1 MVCFLTSCS
10 HEQQIHIY
18 AKDMLQYLDVTQ
30 SYLVKVGNIPD
41 NRYDNN
47 VTVTEND
54 VISYLTPLLDDTN
67 PLESLNDEFVV
78 NNTSYS
84 NVEEYLDYVN
94 KYLYLIKQ
102 NELYLSHKTDFLN
115 SVISSSVFSLNEE
128 DILRHSAYIV
138 KSYEQ
143 IAQSFNMSLEEYY
156 SAQNYSKDQFYTQ
169 CYNEAEHDIKQYIIV
184 GTLAERYS
192 ITVTDDELCDE
203 YKKYGYDDAFI
214 EENKERISYINYL
227 FLETKTLQT
236 ILYGEMLTYHDTEV
250 TTQ

>member
-1 MVCFLTSCS
+1 MTSCS

-18 AKDMLQYLDVTQ
+18 AKDMLQYLDATQ
-30 SYLVKVGNIPD
+30 SRLIKIGNIPN

-47 VTVTEND
+47 ITVTEND
-54 VISYLTPLLDDTN
+54 IISYLTQLLDDPN
-67 PLESLNDEFVV
+67 PLEKLNDEFVV
-78 NNTSYS
+78 KNTSYS

-94 KYLYLIKQ
+94 RYLYLIKQ

-143 IAQSFNMSLEEYY
+143 IAQSFNVSLEEYY
-156 SAQNYSKDQFYTQ
+156 SAYNYSKEQFYTR

-184 GTLAERYS
+184 GALAERYS
-192 ITVTDDELCDE
+192 ITVTDEELCDE
-203 YKKYGYDDAFI
+203 YEKYGYDDAYI

-227 FLETKTLQT
+227 LLETKTLQT
-236 ILYGEMLTYHDTEV
+236 ILCGEMLTWRDAEV
-250 TTQ
+250 TIR